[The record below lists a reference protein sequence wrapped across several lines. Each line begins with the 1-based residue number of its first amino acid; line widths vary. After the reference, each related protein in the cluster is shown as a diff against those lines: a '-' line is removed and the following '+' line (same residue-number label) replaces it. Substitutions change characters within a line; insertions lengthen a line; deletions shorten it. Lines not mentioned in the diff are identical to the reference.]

1 MDQAFDLVTIGAGS
15 GGVRAS
21 RFAAQ
26 RGARVATIESTYF
39 GGTCVNAGC
48 IPKKLLSYAALYAEE
63 MKDARG
69 FGWRHGEHHFS
80 WPALI
85 AAKDAEI
92 VRLSSAYRNIMEAAG
107 VTVLEGHARI
117 LDPHLVEVGGQQL
130 AAKNIL
136 IATGS
141 RPVKPP
147 IPGEELAITSD
158 DAFHL
163 ATLPQRVLVYG
174 GGYIAVEFASIFNT
188 LGSHTTIVCRSDLLL
203 KTFDRDISTHLC
215 AAMESKGMHL
225 KLSTRIKSLA
235 RNADGIVVSF
245 EEGPDVTVDTVLF
258 ATGRAPRT
266 HGLGLEDVGVR
277 LGSNGSIEVD
287 ANFRSSVDSIYAIG
301 DVIDRVQ
308 LTPVATRE
316 AMTLADDLFGE
327 KKYRTSYVNVP
338 TAVFSHP
345 NVAAVGMSEQGAIRS
360 GHTVRIFRS
369 IFTPLRHTLS
379 KNPEKVLLKLVVDAI
394 SDVVLGVHM
403 VGPDAG
409 EVIQGFAVALN
420 CGAKKADFDRTIGI
434 HPTIAEELVTMRT
447 EQV

>member
-26 RGARVATIESTYF
+26 RGAKVATIESTYF

-48 IPKKLLSYAALYAEE
+48 IPKKLLSYAAHYAEE
-63 MKDARG
+63 MQDARG
-69 FGWRHGEHHFS
+69 FGWRHDQHHFS

-85 AAKDAEI
+85 EAKDAEI
-92 VRLSSAYRNIMEAAG
+92 ARLSGLYRKVMEDAG
-107 VTVLEGHARI
+107 VTVFEGHARI
-117 LDPHLVEVGGQQL
+117 LDPHTVEIGGQHL
-130 AAKNIL
+130 SAKNIL
-136 IATGS
+136 VATGS
-141 RPVKPP
+141 KPVRPP

-188 LGSHTTIVCRSDLLL
+188 LGSQTTIVCRSDLLL
-203 KTFDRDISTHLC
+203 KSFDHDVSTHLC
-215 AAMESKGMHL
+215 ETMQKKGMQL
-225 KLSTRIKSLA
+225 RLSTRIKSLVRHA
-235 RNADGIVVSF
+235 AGIVVSF
-245 EEGPDVTVDTVLF
+245 EDGEELTVDTVLF
-258 ATGRAPRT
+258 ATGRMPRT
-266 HGLGLEDVGVR
+266 HGLGLEQVGVR
-277 LGSNGSIEVD
+277 LGTNGCIEVD
-287 ANFRSSVDSIYAIG
+287 QNFRSSVASIYAIG
-301 DVIDRVQ
+301 DVIDRIQ

-327 KKYRTSYVNVP
+327 KKYQTSYVNVP

-345 NVAAVGMSEQGAIRS
+345 NVASVGMSQQGAIAS

-369 IFTPLRHTLS
+369 VFTPLRHTLS
-379 KNPEKVLLKLVVDAI
+379 KNPEKVLLKIVVDAI
-394 SDVVLGVHM
+394 TDVVLGVHM
-403 VGPDAG
+403 VGPEAG

-420 CGAKKADFDRTIGI
+420 CGATKADFDRTIGI

-447 EQV
+447 AEL